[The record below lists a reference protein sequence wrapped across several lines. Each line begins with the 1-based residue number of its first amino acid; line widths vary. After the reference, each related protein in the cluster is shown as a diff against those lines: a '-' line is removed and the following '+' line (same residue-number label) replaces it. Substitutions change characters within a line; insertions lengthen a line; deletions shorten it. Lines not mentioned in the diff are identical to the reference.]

1 MAYQVID
8 IEGIVVAYANKLI
21 TEEIKT
27 VDDLLQ
33 KTKPAKKRA
42 KETNNPC
49 SFCN

>member
-27 VDDLLQ
+27 VDGLLEKA
-33 KTKPAKKRA
+33 KTANDGRY
-42 KETNNPC
+42 
-49 SFCN
+49 